1 MLISKDHCLLKGTR
15 ISWGE
20 MVDFRYGAWKDA
32 LGMSYYARK
41 QGRAERNMR
50 TWPKSKELPWVPF
63 RKPSLGIFEH

>member
-1 MLISKDHCLLKGTR
+1 M
-15 ISWGE
+15 GE

-50 TWPKSKELPWVPF
+50 TWPKGKELPWAPF